1 MNMGVHDTQM
11 RHVNGC
17 AWDQKTCDVSAYN
30 GKLEC
35 LKFACENGCPHDTE
49 TYESAVEGGHRGCVQ
64 YLRTV
69 CKCPIESAMEAL
81 DDIKERIPEGKYI
94 TICHGLMHAHRS
106 KKAT

>member
-1 MNMGVHDTQM
+1 M
-11 RHVNGC
+11 NGC
-17 AWDQKTCDVSAYN
+17 PWDEDTCQAAAEGGY
-30 GKLEC
+30 LEC
-35 LKFACENGCPHDTE
+35 LKYAHENGCPHDTE
-49 TYESAVEGGHRGCVQ
+49 TYDSAVKGGHRECVQ

-69 CKCPIESAMEAL
+69 CKCPVESAMEAL